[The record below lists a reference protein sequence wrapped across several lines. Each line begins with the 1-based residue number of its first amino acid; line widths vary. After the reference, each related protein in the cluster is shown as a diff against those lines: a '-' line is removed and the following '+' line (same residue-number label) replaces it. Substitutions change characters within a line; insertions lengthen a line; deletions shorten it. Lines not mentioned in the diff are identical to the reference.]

1 MVDEQD
7 PLVAAV
13 VAACDD
19 AAEAV
24 ARLGDQANRE
34 DTARLIRAEAG
45 RVRAGA
51 ATLVVVGEKKRGKT
65 SLVNALVG
73 QAGLLP
79 VEVDV
84 ATSVHIEVHYA
95 DEPYALAY
103 LQGEP
108 EPEPEPQPIELSQI
122 AEYASMDPK
131 GQQPRREDV
140 LYVHVGI
147 PAPILARG
155 LALVDTPG
163 VGGLVSGH
171 ARLTLAA
178 LDLADALIFVVN
190 GSSELTR
197 SELTFLERATERI
210 ATVYFVLTA
219 TDKYEA
225 WQQILERNRKLLREH
240 APRYQD
246 CPWFAVSSRAKLDA
260 DAASSAGDAALA
272 AIRYEESGFEEL
284 TNALGDGAG
293 LTAERLRARNALH
306 VARAAVDPLL
316 AVHERQLRS
325 LALDEGLVDEIQA
338 REATVGRLQEQDAA
352 WRSLLATRVQELG
365 TALGMDF
372 QHSVNDLRNLAEEK
386 ISTVGA
392 DALAEIAGDLE
403 AGIRAAWIG
412 LASNADAGIARIS
425 AELGREFSL
434 AGVDEIAVQ
443 LQLPD
448 RLRKLPALVGQVG
461 DDTSAFERLVVA
473 TGSGMAVYSVLNL
486 VTGGLLTPI
495 VAGIGVTITLVS
507 YRKRREELQRR
518 RGDAD
523 RYLQRVLNELYVDGP
538 PKIEESMVLAHQQL
552 ERTIADRLALVSVCM
567 RAELDEY
574 YVNLQAAEQEL
585 AEQRERVGADTESL
599 RRVSRRL
606 AELWD
611 GLTEL

>member
-1 MVDEQD
+1 MADERD
-7 PLVAAV
+7 PSVAAV
-13 VAACDD
+13 VSACHD

-24 ARLGDQANRE
+24 ARLGGNATRE
-34 DTARLIRAEAG
+34 DTAKFIRAEAG
-45 RVRAGA
+45 RVGAGA

-73 QAGLLP
+73 QADLLP

-95 DEPYALAY
+95 DEPYARAY
-103 LQGEP
+103 LQGETG
-108 EPEPEPQPIELSQI
+108 PQPIELSQI
-122 AEYASMDPK
+122 ADYASMDPT

-140 LYVHVGI
+140 LYVRVGI

-163 VGGLVSGH
+163 VGGLISGH
-171 ARLTLAA
+171 SRLTLAA

-197 SELTFLERATERI
+197 SELTFLERATGRI

-225 WQQILERNRKLLREH
+225 WQHILERNQKLLREH

-272 AIRYEESGFEEL
+272 AIRYEESGFKEL
-284 TNALGDGAG
+284 TNAIGDGAG
-293 LTAERLRARNALH
+293 LAAERLRARNALY
-306 VARAAVDPLL
+306 VALAAVDPLL
-316 AVHERQLRS
+316 AAHERQLRS

-338 REATVGRLQEQDAA
+338 REAAVGRLQEQDAA
-352 WRSLLATRVQELG
+352 WRSRLATRVQELG
-365 TALGMDF
+365 IALGTDF
-372 QHSVNDLRNLAEEK
+372 QHSVNDLRNLVEEK

-392 DALAEIAGDLE
+392 DELAEIAGDLE
-403 AGIRAAWIG
+403 VGIRAAWMG

-434 AGVDEIAVQ
+434 AGVDEVAVQ
-443 LQLPD
+443 LELPD
-448 RLRKLPALVGQVG
+448 RLRKLPTLVGQVG
-461 DDTSAFERLVVA
+461 DDTGGFERLVVA
-473 TGSGMAVYSVLNL
+473 TGSGMAVYSALNL
-486 VTGGLLTPI
+486 VTGGLFTPI
-495 VAGIGVTITLVS
+495 IAGIGVTIMLIGQ
-507 YRKRREELQRR
+507 RKRREELQRR

-538 PKIEESMVLAHQQL
+538 PRIEQSMVLAHQQL
-552 ERTIADRLALVSVCM
+552 EQTIADRLALASAHM

-599 RRVSRRL
+599 RQVARRL
-606 AELWD
+606 AELQD
-611 GLTEL
+611 GLGEQ